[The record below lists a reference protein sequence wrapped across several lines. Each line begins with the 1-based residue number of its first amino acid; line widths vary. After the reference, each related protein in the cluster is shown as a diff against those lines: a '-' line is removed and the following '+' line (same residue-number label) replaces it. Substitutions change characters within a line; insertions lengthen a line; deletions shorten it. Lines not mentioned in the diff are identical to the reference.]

1 MVVAAMIDADR
12 ESLEGDGERFSVGR
26 QEIVNSWRRSQSC
39 GVNPDAVSMVAGEV
53 SLETKIA
60 RVAIPVLGQ
69 MADVLRGG
77 RTSLLLSAP
86 DGTMLWRW
94 SDDSRLNT
102 LLDRRSAVVGTR
114 WNEEIVGTNGLGTA
128 LETTRPIFIRGDE
141 HYCEALHGFTCAG
154 APIRHPIT
162 GRVAGVLSVTTLVED
177 TSPLMAPTLIKL
189 AREVEEQLYAGSTLR
204 ERELLHHFLAEQHGD
219 GNAILAINE
228 DVVIANRAAAR
239 LAVRSSRAVGTS
251 RGRDA
256 RRRRGRARTLR
267 RRRCRSTAADR
278 ARGLDRRARDRRRAG
293 AAGTRARVDQAPHG
307 RRCCRRR
314 DAHATVA

>member
-1 MVVAAMIDADR
+1 MIDADR

-141 HYCEALHGFTCAG
+141 HYCGALHGFTCAG

-239 LAVRSSRAVGTS
+239 LQFDHRELWERVEAGMRDGVEDELELSDDAGAVRLRPIEHAGSIVGLVIVAEP
-251 RGRDA
+251 A
-256 RRRRGRARTLR
+256 RPEPEPV
-267 RRRCRSTAADR
+267 STKR
-278 ARGLDRRARDRRRAG
+278 
-293 AAGTRARVDQAPHG
+293 PHG

-314 DAHATVA
+314 DANATVA